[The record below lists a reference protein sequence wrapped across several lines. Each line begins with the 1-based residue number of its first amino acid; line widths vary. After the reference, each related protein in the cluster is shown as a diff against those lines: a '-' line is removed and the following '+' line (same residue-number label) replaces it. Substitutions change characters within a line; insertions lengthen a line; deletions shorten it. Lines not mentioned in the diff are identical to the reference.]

1 MIHGI
6 KSKKK
11 NKYSQNIYIYIYI
24 IKNIITKAIFFFKTV
39 ILLNN
44 QLNIILIN

>member
-6 KSKKK
+6 KSKKEK
-11 NKYSQNIYIYIYI
+11 QIFAEYIYIYI

>member
-11 NKYSQNIYIYIYI
+11 NKYSQNIYIYI